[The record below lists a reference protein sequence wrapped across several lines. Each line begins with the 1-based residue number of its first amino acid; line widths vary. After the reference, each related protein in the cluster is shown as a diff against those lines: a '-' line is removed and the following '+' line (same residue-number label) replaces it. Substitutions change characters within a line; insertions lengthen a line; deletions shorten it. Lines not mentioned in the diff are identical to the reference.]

1 MEDNKVD
8 ISSSKFQ
15 HPGAIL
21 RAELKRQGLTQRQAS
36 SLLGLSTSHLSELLN
51 GKRPIS
57 LSVARLAKALWGLSD
72 VGLLNMQNAY
82 TLSNDASGA
91 NEEAQAMAELEDY
104 DKVIDVKAVTKR
116 LKKEYKQPFAELLAF
131 IKSELSLTLPAAQ
144 VEGHYNG
151 LFRRSAKT
159 GQDSR
164 MLFSWTLLAKHSV
177 KDIVPHGTYNK
188 DKVGELGYKLRGI
201 FHDNHDV
208 INRTTATLSQYGI
221 KFAVCEKLDKAS
233 VDGFSFVQNNT
244 PCIVVTNRIPHIDS
258 LAFNVMHELG
268 HIYAHINLDN
278 DDDNRISVQDHSDEA
293 EIDNRQTT
301 EEQYADTFA
310 RQALIDK
317 NIWRSAPTVPLN
329 PFVIQ
334 SKFTKWAIERGLN
347 PWIVLGRI
355 SRETGMYKFKKDET
369 RNIH

>member
-1 MEDNKVD
+1 MAD
-8 ISSSKFQ
+8 INGILTSKAQ
-15 HPGAIL
+15 HPGVIL
-21 RAELKRQGLTQRQAS
+21 RAELKKRGLTQKQAS

-51 GKRPIS
+51 GKRPLS
-57 LSVARLAKALWGLSD
+57 MSVARLAQAHWGISD
-72 VGLLNMQNAY
+72 IELLNMQNAY
-82 TLSNDASGA
+82 TLCNDDNGD
-91 NEEAQAMAELEDY
+91 NKEAQAIAELEGF
-104 DKVIDVKAVTKR
+104 DKVIDIKAITKR
-116 LKKEYKQPFAELLAF
+116 LQKEYKQPFAELLAF

-144 VEGHYNG
+144 VEGQYNG

-164 MLFSWTLLAKHSV
+164 MLFSWTLLARHSV
-177 KDIVPHGTYNK
+177 KNIVPQGVYSK
-188 DKVGELGYKLRGI
+188 DKVGELGYKLRVV
-201 FHDNHDV
+201 FHENSNV
-208 INRTTATLSQYGI
+208 ISRITELLSEYGI
-221 KFAVCEKLDKAS
+221 KFAICEKLDKAS

-278 DDDNRISVQDHSDEA
+278 EEDNRISVQDLSDEA

-317 NIWRSAPTVPLN
+317 NIWRTAPSVPLN

-334 SKFTKWAIERGLN
+334 SRFSKWAIDKGLN

-355 SRETGMYKFKKDET
+355 SRETGMYKFKKDEK
-369 RNIH
+369 RNIN